1 MKTKARGM
9 VMGSFAGD
17 ALALGAHWIYDTAVI
32 DKTFGRIEY
41 FIKPS
46 AQSYHPTKEAG
57 AFTHYGDQTLV
68 LLESL
73 AHTGSFSLEDFARRW
88 QGLFSD
94 YDGYVDGATT
104 TTLKNFAS
112 GKSHGD
118 SGSQSTDLGGAA
130 RIAPLIYAHA
140 GDLKSLLESVRAQT
154 AMTHNSAQVA
164 ACAEFFARVTHRV
177 LQGQAPVDSM
187 KRVAEESFAS
197 TPLAQGVADG
207 LDMAALESRRAIFD
221 MGQSC
226 AARSAFPST
235 VQLIARYE
243 NDLREGLIENV
254 MAGGDSA
261 ARGLVVG
268 MVLGAHLGM
277 DGIPEEWMRNMKLAA
292 RIVELLE
299 RLDGN

>member
-32 DKTFGRIEY
+32 DKTFGRVDR
-41 FIKPS
+41 FVKPS
-46 AQSYHPTKEAG
+46 LQSYHPTREAG

-68 LLESL
+68 MLESL
-73 AHTGSFSLEDFARRW
+73 AHSGGFSLEDFARRW
-88 QGLFSD
+88 QALFSD
-94 YDGYVDGATT
+94 YTGYVDGATK
-104 TTLKNFAS
+104 TTLKSFAS
-112 GKSHGD
+112 GKSPED

-130 RIAPLIYAHA
+130 RMAPLVYAHA
-140 GDLKSLLESVRAQT
+140 DDLKILLESVRAQT
-154 AMTHNSAQVA
+154 AMTHNSPPVLG
-164 ACAEFFARVTHRV
+164 CAEFFARVTHQV

-197 TPLAQGVADG
+197 TSLAQDVAHG
-207 LDMAALESRRAIFD
+207 LDMAALESRRAILD
-221 MGQSC
+221 VGQSC

-243 NDLREGLIENV
+243 NNLREGLIENV

-277 DGIPEEWMRNMKLAA
+277 DGIPEEWVRDMIHAA
-292 RIVELLE
+292 GIVKLLE